1 VRGRNEWT
9 KTRRNAEFLTK
20 REFRPTGTSRRYQAI
35 NQAINTGEEMMKKR
49 MTGILKITGSLAVA
63 GGMIVM
69 AAMPAVAAAPNEAYA
84 AGATGPI
91 SALPIG
97 LATFPG
103 TSPVTVLHANI
114 LGLLTTGVATDTAGP
129 TSASS
134 TVADVSATLTSLA
147 TLAATTVSSSCTFN
161 TATGLVSGDATLTD
175 GTVTVDH
182 LPVTHLAAHPARN
195 TTVSIPGVATITLN
209 KHSTASDGTLT
220 VTAIYVSL
228 LGSTQTLSLG
238 VSVCN
243 AADLSPVPMLPS
255 KVMPFALGGLG
266 VLLIAGVSYGVT
278 RRNRFAPAA

>member
-1 VRGRNEWT
+1 
-9 KTRRNAEFLTK
+9 
-20 REFRPTGTSRRYQAI
+20 
-35 NQAINTGEEMMKKR
+35 MMKR
-49 MTGILKITGSLAVA
+49 GMTGILKITGSLAVA

-84 AGATGPI
+84 AGATGLI
-91 SALPIG
+91 SASPIG

-103 TSPVTVLHANI
+103 TSPVTVAHANI
-114 LGLLTTGVATDTAGP
+114 AGLLTTGIATDTAGP

-134 TVADVSATLTSLA
+134 TVADVSAILTTVA

-161 TATGLVSGDATLTD
+161 TTTGAVSGTATLAD
-175 GTVTVDH
+175 GTVTVAK
-182 LPVTHLAAHPARN
+182 LPVIHLVAHPARN
-195 TTVSIPGVATITLN
+195 TTVSVPGIATITLN
-209 KHSTASDGTLT
+209 KHSTATDGTLT

-243 AADLSPVPMLPS
+243 AADLTPVPMMPS
-255 KVMPFALGGLG
+255 KAMPFALGGLG
-266 VLLIAGVSYGVT
+266 VLLIAGVSYGVA